1 MTKVMAR
8 KEFTMNDKQK
18 QKYAELFI
26 TALDTM
32 EAGKYQMPWVS
43 AHHGSPANYEYRK
56 PYKGMNDF
64 LLTLL
69 CSLKGYETPFFLTF
83 KQIEKLELEL
93 NLRKKDGLPL
103 IDETTGCPKSENS
116 FPVVKS
122 LPTFYLKGK
131 RLTPKEY
138 DELSDE
144 EKEECKVWFNLHAY
158 PEFNLD
164 QTNFREKYPEK
175 WEKLTALPPHDYVQG
190 TKDEVLEAMICG
202 GKWRCEI
209 LFGGNEAYFSPK
221 EDHIRLPERSRFLGD
236 ERFYAAAIHEM
247 AHSTAKE
254 CGRSEKGVFG
264 DENYAIEEFVAE
276 LTAASVC
283 SMLGLGKLLDKN
295 HIAYVQSWRKALRED
310 KDVIPKVIDHIQKAT
325 NYILRYYDKVR
336 KELHPLAL
344 PLAA

>member
-1 MTKVMAR
+1 MAK
-8 KEFTMNDKQK
+8 KEFTMNNKQK
-18 QKYAELFI
+18 QKYAELF
-26 TALDTM
+26 TVALDTM
-32 EAGKYQMPWVS
+32 EAGNYEMPWVS
-43 AHHGSPANYEYRK
+43 AHHGRPANYEHRN

-69 CSLKGYETPFFLTF
+69 CTLKGYETPFFLTF
-83 KQIEKLELEL
+83 KQVEKLELEL
-93 NLRKKDGLPL
+93 NWRKKDGLPL
-103 IDETTGCPKSENS
+103 IDETTGCPKCEQS
-116 FPVVKS
+116 FPVVKM
-122 LPTFYLKGK
+122 LPTFYRNGK
-131 RLTPKEY
+131 RITAKEY
-138 DELSDE
+138 DELSPE
-144 EKEECKVWFNLHAY
+144 EQEECRKWFNLHTY

-164 QTNFREKYPEK
+164 QTNFKEKYPEK
-175 WEKLTALPPHDYVQG
+175 WAQLTALPPHDYVQG
-190 TKDEVLEAMICG
+190 TKDDVLEAMICG

-254 CGRSEKGVFG
+254 CGRTEQGMFG
-264 DENYAIEEFVAE
+264 DEKYAIEEFVAE

-295 HIAYVQSWRKALRED
+295 HIAYVQNWRQALREQQD
-310 KDVIPKVIDHIQKAT
+310 IIPKVIDHIQKAT
-325 NYILRYYDKVR
+325 NYILRYYDKVA
-336 KELHPLAL
+336 KELHPLEL